1 MVLNSK
7 KAQIA
12 IVSVFLVFTLAL
24 SALFFILPKEDYS
37 FSEKRYLAE
46 TPDSSLE
53 NFFSGK
59 LTSSLEGGEN
69 GGYIPDHFPFR
80 SLFVGINSYWNLL
93 TGSTA
98 SSGYYFSDD
107 GYIITKPAD
116 TNRSDRNL
124 QLINLFAA
132 SFDEVSLM
140 VVPSP
145 GEMLSHKLPTVHS
158 EYPDTA
164 VYDYIAENKA
174 ENIRFLDLREYFG
187 DSVVSDEQIFYRT
200 DHHWTSLGAYI
211 AYGYYC
217 EQLGLEYT
225 PMEKFSVT
233 QYPNFYGT
241 TYSSSG
247 YFLTEPDTLEIW
259 ENKALRDSVTVT
271 ITEGADVKE
280 YSSMYFT
287 SHLEEDDMYP
297 VFLDGNHAL
306 VTIENQRAKS
316 EDTLLIIKD
325 SFAHCAAPFF
335 AENYSK
341 VIMVDLR
348 YYKESVTTLAQQQ
361 GADDILFLYGMN
373 NFCTDSNFAFLQ

>member
-1 MVLNSK
+1 MNSK

-12 IVSVFLVFTLAL
+12 LVAIFLAFTLTL
-24 SALFFILPKEDYS
+24 SAMFFILPKEDYS
-37 FSEKRYLAE
+37 SSEKRYLAE
-46 TPDSSLE
+46 APEVSLE
-53 NFFSGK
+53 NFLDGK
-59 LTSSLEGGEN
+59 LTTALEGGES

-80 SLFVGINSYWNLL
+80 SLFVGINSYWNLA

-98 SSGYYFSDD
+98 SSGYYFCDD

-116 TNRSDRNL
+116 TNRADRNL
-124 QLINLFAA
+124 RLINLFAA
-132 SFDEVSLM
+132 SFDEVYLM
-140 VVPSP
+140 VVPSA
-145 GEMLSHKLPTVHS
+145 GEMLSHKLPAVHN
-158 EYPDTA
+158 EYPDTG
-164 VYDYIAENKA
+164 VYEDILKNKA
-174 ENIRFLDLREYFG
+174 ENIKFIDLREAMG
-187 DSVVSDEQIFYRT
+187 DAVVSDEQIFYRT

-217 EQLGLEYT
+217 EEMGLEFT
-225 PMEKFSVT
+225 PMDKFSVT
-233 QYPNFYGT
+233 QHPDFYGT

-259 ENKALRDSVTVT
+259 ENKNFRDSIKVT

-280 YSSMYFT
+280 YDSMYFT

-306 VTIENQRAKS
+306 VTIENSRAKS
-316 EDTLLIIKD
+316 DDTLLIVKD

-348 YYKESVTTLAQQQ
+348 YYKESATALAQTQ

>member
-1 MVLNSK
+1 MNSK
-7 KAQIA
+7 KAQVA
-12 IVSVFLVFTLAL
+12 IVAVFLVFTLAL
-24 SALFFILPKEDYS
+24 SAMFFIIPKEDYS
-37 FSEKRYLAE
+37 SSEKRFLAQAPE
-46 TPDSSLE
+46 ASLE

-59 LTSSLEGGEN
+59 LTAALEGGES

-98 SSGYYFSDD
+98 SNGYYFSDD

-132 SFDEVSLM
+132 SFDEVYLM

-145 GEMLSHKLPTVHS
+145 GEMLSGKLPNVHRD
-158 EYPDTA
+158 YPDA
-164 VYDYIAENKA
+164 GVYDYIAENKA
-174 ENIRFLDLREYFG
+174 ENVRFMDLREYFG
-187 DSVVSDEQIFYRT
+187 DSIVSDEQIFYKT
-200 DHHWTSLGAYI
+200 DHHWTSLGAYT

-217 EQLGLEYT
+217 DTLGLEFT
-225 PMEKFSVT
+225 PMDKFTVT
-233 QYPNFYGT
+233 HHPGFFGT

-259 ENKALRDSVTVT
+259 ENKDLRDSIKVT
-271 ITEGADVKE
+271 ITEGEDSE
-280 YSSMYFT
+280 TFNSMYFT
-287 SHLEEDDMYP
+287 EHLEEDDMYP

-306 VTIENQRAKS
+306 VTIENERAKS
-316 EDTLLIIKD
+316 DKTLLLIKD

-341 VIMVDLR
+341 IVMVDLR
-348 YYKESVTTLAQQQ
+348 YYKESVTTLANSE